1 MALFTPPQDT
11 MIVNREIESL
21 QKYLRQLLADK
32 EVLTEDLKGYDFPG
46 YEHFKENVLGKEKI
60 RIAMIRMTKPAD
72 KIYLHDQLQGQ
83 YNEVELL
90 MRKKETIERDMSVVR
105 QKISE
110 SNFKVDKL
118 KRQLQKQVEK
128 EN

>member
-11 MIVNREIESL
+11 TIINHEIDSL

-32 EVLTEDLKGYDFPG
+32 EVLTEDLKGFDFPG
-46 YEHFKENVLGKEKI
+46 YEHFKENVLGKEMI
-60 RIAMIRMTKPAD
+60 RIAAVRMRTPAD

-83 YNEVELL
+83 WNQCGLL
-90 MRKKETIERDMSVVR
+90 MRKKEDIKRDISVIR

-110 SNFKVDKL
+110 SNSKVDRL
-118 KRQLQKQVEK
+118 KKQLVKQVER
-128 EN
+128 N

>member
-11 MIVNREIESL
+11 TVINHEIDSL
-21 QKYLRQLLADK
+21 QKYLRMLLADK
-32 EVLTEDLKGYDFPG
+32 EVLAGDLEGFDLPA
-46 YEHFKENVLGKEKI
+46 YEHFKDKVLTKEKI

-83 YNEVELL
+83 FNEVELL
-90 MRKKETIERDMSVVR
+90 MRKKENIERDISVIN

-110 SNFKVDKL
+110 SNSKIDRMK
-118 KRQLQKQVEK
+118 KQLNKQTERD
-128 EN
+128 

>member
-11 MIVNREIESL
+11 TVINHEIDSL
-21 QKYLRQLLADK
+21 QKYLRMLLAEK
-32 EVLTEDLKGYDFPG
+32 EVLAGDLEGFDLPA
-46 YEHFKENVLGKEKI
+46 YEHFKDKVLTKEKI
-60 RIAMIRMTKPAD
+60 RIAMVRMTKPAD
-72 KIYLHDQLQGQ
+72 KIYLHDQIQGQ

-90 MRKKETIERDMSVVR
+90 MRKKEDIERNISVIN

-118 KRQLQKQVEK
+118 KKQLNARIPK

>member
-11 MIVNREIESL
+11 TIINHEIDSL
-21 QKYLRQLLADK
+21 QKYLRMLLAEK
-32 EVLTEDLKGYDFPG
+32 EVLAGDLEGFDLPA
-46 YEHFKENVLGKEKI
+46 YEHFKDKVLTKEKI
-60 RIAMIRMTKPAD
+60 RIAMVRMTKPAD
-72 KIYLHDQLQGQ
+72 KIYLHDQIQGQ

-90 MRKKETIERDMSVVR
+90 MRKKETIERDMAVIR

-118 KRQLQKQVEK
+118 KKQLNKQTERD
-128 EN
+128 

>member
-11 MIVNREIESL
+11 TIINHEIESL

-32 EVLTEDLKGYDFPG
+32 EVLTEDLKGFDFPG
-46 YEHFKENVLGKEKI
+46 YEHFKENVLGKEMI
-60 RIAMIRMTKPAD
+60 RIAAVRMRTPAD

-83 YNEVELL
+83 WNQCGLL
-90 MRKKETIERDMSVVR
+90 MRKKEDIKSDISVIR

-110 SNFKVDKL
+110 SNL
-118 KRQLQKQVEK
+118 KIDRLKKALNKQIK
-128 EN
+128 E

>member
-11 MIVNREIESL
+11 TVINHEIDSL
-21 QKYLRQLLADK
+21 QKYLRMLLAEK
-32 EVLTEDLKGYDFPG
+32 EVLAGDLEGFDLPA

-60 RIAMIRMTKPAD
+60 RIAMVRMTKPAD
-72 KIYLHDQLQGQ
+72 KIYLHDQIQGQ

-90 MRKKETIERDMSVVR
+90 MRKKETIERDMAVIR

-110 SNFKVDKL
+110 SNL
-118 KRQLQKQVEK
+118 KIDRLKKALNKQIK
-128 EN
+128 E

>member
-11 MIVNREIESL
+11 TIINREIDSL
-21 QKYLRQLLADK
+21 QKYLRMLLADK
-32 EVLTEDLKGYDFPG
+32 EVLAGDLEGFDLPA
-46 YEHFKENVLGKEKI
+46 YEHFKDKVLTKEKI

-83 YNEVELL
+83 YNECELL
-90 MRKKETIERDMSVVR
+90 MRKKEDIERDISVIR
-105 QKISE
+105 QKISD

>member
-11 MIVNREIESL
+11 TIINREIESL

-32 EVLTEDLKGYDFPG
+32 EVLTEDLAGFDLPA
-46 YEHFKENVLGKEKI
+46 YEHFKDNVLGKEMI
-60 RIAMIRMTKPAD
+60 RIAAVRMRTPAD

-83 YNEVELL
+83 WNQCGLL
-90 MRKKETIERDMSVVR
+90 MRKKEDIKRDISVIR

-110 SNFKVDKL
+110 SNSKVDRL
-118 KRQLQKQVEK
+118 KKALNKQIK
-128 EN
+128 E

>member
-1 MALFTPPQDT
+1 MAFFTPPQDT
-11 MIVNREIESL
+11 TVINREIESL

-46 YEHFKENVLGKEKI
+46 YEHFKENVLGKEMI
-60 RIAMIRMTKPAD
+60 RIAAVRMRTPAD

-83 YNEVELL
+83 YNECGLL
-90 MRKKETIERDMSVVR
+90 MRKKEDIERDISVIR

-110 SNFKVDKL
+110 SNL
-118 KRQLQKQVEK
+118 KIDRLKKALNKQIK
-128 EN
+128 E

>member
-1 MALFTPPQDT
+1 MAFFTPPQDT
-11 MIVNREIESL
+11 TIINREIDSL

-32 EVLTEDLKGYDFPG
+32 EVLTEDLKGYDSPE
-46 YEHFKENVLGKEKI
+46 YEHFKNNVLGKEMI
-60 RIAMIRMTKPAD
+60 RIAAVRMRTPAD

-83 YNEVELL
+83 WNQCGLL
-90 MRKKETIERDMSVVR
+90 MRNKENIERDISVIR

-110 SNFKVDKL
+110 SNSKIDRMK
-118 KRQLQKQVEK
+118 KQLNARIPK

>member
-11 MIVNREIESL
+11 TIINREIDSL
-21 QKYLRQLLADK
+21 QKYLRMLLAEK
-32 EVLTEDLKGYDFPG
+32 EVLTEDLEGFDLPA
-46 YEHFKENVLGKEKI
+46 YEHFKDKVLTKEKI
-60 RIAMIRMTKPAD
+60 RIAMVRMTKPAD

-83 YNEVELL
+83 FNEVELL
-90 MRKKETIERDMSVVR
+90 MRKKETIERDMAVIR

-118 KRQLQKQVEK
+118 KKQLNKQTERD
-128 EN
+128 

>member
-32 EVLTEDLKGYDFPG
+32 EVLTEDLKGFELPG

-83 YNEVELL
+83 FNEVELL
-90 MRKKETIERDMSVVR
+90 MRKKETIECDISVIR

-110 SNFKVDKL
+110 SNFKIDKL
-118 KRQLQKQVEK
+118 KKQLNKQTERD
-128 EN
+128 

>member
-11 MIVNREIESL
+11 TVINREIESL

-46 YEHFKENVLGKEKI
+46 YEHFKENVLGKEMI
-60 RIAMIRMTKPAD
+60 RIAAVRMRTPAD

-83 YNEVELL
+83 YNECGLL
-90 MRKKETIERDMSVVR
+90 MRKKEDIERDISVIR
-105 QKISE
+105 QKISD

>member
-11 MIVNREIESL
+11 TVINREIESL

-32 EVLTEDLKGYDFPG
+32 EVLTEDLKGYDWPG
-46 YEHFKENVLGKEKI
+46 YEHFKENVLGKEMI
-60 RIAMIRMTKPAD
+60 RIAAVRMRTPAD

-83 YNEVELL
+83 WNQCGLL
-90 MRKKETIERDMSVVR
+90 MRKKEDIERDLSVIR

-110 SNFKVDKL
+110 SNL
-118 KRQLQKQVEK
+118 KIDRLKKALNKQIK
-128 EN
+128 E

>member
-11 MIVNREIESL
+11 TVINREIDSL

-32 EVLTEDLKGYDFPG
+32 EVLTEDLKGYDLPA
-46 YEHFKENVLGKEKI
+46 YEHFKENVLTKEKI
-60 RIAMIRMTKPAD
+60 RLAMVRMTKPAD

-83 YNEVELL
+83 FNEVELL
-90 MRKKETIERDMSVVR
+90 MRKKETIERDMAVIR

-118 KRQLQKQVEK
+118 KKQLNKQTERD
-128 EN
+128 

>member
-1 MALFTPPQDT
+1 MAFFTSPQDT
-11 MIVNREIESL
+11 TVINHQIDSL

-32 EVLTEDLKGYDFPG
+32 EVLTEDLKGYDWPG
-46 YEHFKENVLGKEKI
+46 YEHFKENVLGKEMI
-60 RIAMIRMTKPAD
+60 RIAAVRMRTPAD

-83 YNEVELL
+83 WNQCGLL
-90 MRKKETIERDMSVVR
+90 MRKKEDIKSDISVIR
-105 QKISE
+105 QKISD

>member
-11 MIVNREIESL
+11 TVINREIESL

-46 YEHFKENVLGKEKI
+46 YEHFKENVLGKEMI
-60 RIAMIRMTKPAD
+60 RIAAVRMRTPAD

-83 YNEVELL
+83 YNECGLL
-90 MRKKETIERDMSVVR
+90 MRKKEDIERDISVIR

-110 SNFKVDKL
+110 SNSKVDRL
-118 KRQLQKQVEK
+118 KKQLVKQVER
-128 EN
+128 N

>member
-11 MIVNREIESL
+11 TVINREIDSL
-21 QKYLRQLLADK
+21 QRYLRQLLADK
-32 EVLTEDLKGYDFPG
+32 EVLAEDLKGFELPG

-83 YNEVELL
+83 FNEVELL
-90 MRKKETIERDMSVVR
+90 MRKKETIECDISVIR

-110 SNFKVDKL
+110 SNFKIDKL
-118 KRQLQKQVEK
+118 KKQLNKQTERD
-128 EN
+128 

>member
-1 MALFTPPQDT
+1 MAFFTSPQDT
-11 MIVNREIESL
+11 TVINHEIDSL

-32 EVLTEDLKGYDFPG
+32 EVLTEDLKGYDWPG
-46 YEHFKENVLGKEKI
+46 YEHFKENVLGKEMI
-60 RIAMIRMTKPAD
+60 RIAAVRMRTPAD

-83 YNEVELL
+83 WNQCGLL
-90 MRKKETIERDMSVVR
+90 MRKKEDIKSDISVIR

-118 KRQLQKQVEK
+118 KRQLQKQVE
-128 EN
+128 

>member
-11 MIVNREIESL
+11 TIINHEIDSL

-32 EVLTEDLKGYDFPG
+32 EVLTEDLKGFDFPG
-46 YEHFKENVLGKEKI
+46 YEHFKENVLGKEMI
-60 RIAMIRMTKPAD
+60 RIAAVRMRTPAD

-83 YNEVELL
+83 WNQCGLL
-90 MRKKETIERDMSVVR
+90 MRKKEDIKRDISVIR

-110 SNFKVDKL
+110 SNSKVDRL
-118 KRQLQKQVEK
+118 KKALNKQIK
-128 EN
+128 E

>member
-11 MIVNREIESL
+11 TVINHEIDSL
-21 QKYLRQLLADK
+21 QKYLRMLLAEK
-32 EVLTEDLKGYDFPG
+32 EVLAGDLEGFDLPA
-46 YEHFKENVLGKEKI
+46 YEHFKDKVLTKEKI
-60 RIAMIRMTKPAD
+60 RIAMVRMTKPAD

-83 YNEVELL
+83 YNECGLL
-90 MRKKETIERDMSVVR
+90 MRKKEDIERDISVVR

-110 SNFKVDKL
+110 SNSKIDRMKN
-118 KRQLQKQVEK
+118 QLNARIPK

>member
-11 MIVNREIESL
+11 TIINREIDSL

-32 EVLTEDLKGYDFPG
+32 EVLSEDLKGYDLPE
-46 YEHFKENVLGKEKI
+46 YEHFKNNVLGKEMV
-60 RIAMIRMTKPAD
+60 RIAAVRMRTPAD

-83 YNEVELL
+83 WNQCGLL
-90 MRKKETIERDMSVVR
+90 MRKKEDIERDLSVIR

-110 SNFKVDKL
+110 SNSKIVRL
-118 KRQLQKQVEK
+118 KKALGKQTERD
-128 EN
+128 

>member
-11 MIVNREIESL
+11 MIVNREIDSL

-32 EVLTEDLKGYDFPG
+32 EVLTEDLKGFELPG

-83 YNEVELL
+83 FNEVELL
-90 MRKKETIERDMSVVR
+90 MRKKETIECDISVIR

-110 SNFKVDKL
+110 SNFKIDKL
-118 KRQLQKQVEK
+118 KKQLNKQTERD
-128 EN
+128 

>member
-11 MIVNREIESL
+11 TVINREIDSL
-21 QKYLRQLLADK
+21 QKYLRQLLTDK
-32 EVLTEDLKGYDFPG
+32 EVLTEDLKGYYFPG

-60 RIAMIRMTKPAD
+60 RIAMVRMTKPAD

-83 YNEVELL
+83 WNQCGLL
-90 MRKKETIERDMSVVR
+90 MRKKENIERDISVIR

-110 SNFKVDKL
+110 SNSKIDRMK
-118 KRQLQKQVEK
+118 KQLNARIPK